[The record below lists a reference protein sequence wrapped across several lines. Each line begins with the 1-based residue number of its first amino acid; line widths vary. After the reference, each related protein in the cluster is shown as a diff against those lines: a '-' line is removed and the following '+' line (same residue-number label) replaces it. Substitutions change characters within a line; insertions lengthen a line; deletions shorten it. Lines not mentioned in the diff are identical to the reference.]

1 MDSIELYR
9 QLLGVTTPW
18 SVERVEMD
26 VPHLRV
32 DVYLEHA
39 SGARFMCPEC
49 GVELSVYDHTD
60 ERTWRHLDSCHFQTL
75 LHARPPRVQC
85 PAHGVRQA
93 RLPWAEPNSRFTL
106 LFERLAIDVL
116 TETDVSGAA
125 RLLRLSWDEA
135 WHLMDRAV
143 ARGLAQRPVTVPA
156 HLGVDEKAAGRG
168 Q

>member
-75 LHARPPRVQC
+75 LHARPPRVQPC
-85 PAHGVRQA
+85 A
-93 RLPWAEPNSRFTL
+93 RR
-106 LFERLAIDVL
+106 
-116 TETDVSGAA
+116 
-125 RLLRLSWDEA
+125 
-135 WHLMDRAV
+135 
-143 ARGLAQRPVTVPA
+143 
-156 HLGVDEKAAGRG
+156 AAGSAAVGRARWSLHEPVRSTG
-168 Q
+168 HRCAAGHRREEGGHDPG